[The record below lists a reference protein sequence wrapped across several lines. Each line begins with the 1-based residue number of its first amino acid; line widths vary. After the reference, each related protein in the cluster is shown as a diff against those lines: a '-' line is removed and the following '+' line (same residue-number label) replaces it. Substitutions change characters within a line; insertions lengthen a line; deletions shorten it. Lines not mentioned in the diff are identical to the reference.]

1 LPIELVPGVSEG
13 GAFVELRDGDP
24 LPLVTPPQGGH
35 VSFVAARAR
44 NVDPCRVR
52 IAATLRSP
60 RSARIISEEARDV
73 SLTPLPTGWAE
84 PNLAD
89 ISSVANVPMCPDYH
103 EESIVDTEYALEV
116 RLTDRRGAAL
126 FGTVTRTLVPRCLE
140 DDAYL
145 AALCRCECRANYT
158 LGSCSNP
165 FEAGDER

>member
-1 LPIELVPGVSEG
+1 M
-13 GAFVELRDGDP
+13 
-24 LPLVTPPQGGH
+24 
-35 VSFVAARAR
+35 
-44 NVDPCRVR
+44 
-52 IAATLRSP
+52 RSP
-60 RSARIISEEARDV
+60 RSARIISEEARDI

-103 EESIVDTEYALEV
+103 DESIVDAEYALEV

-126 FGTVTRTLVPRCLE
+126 FGTVTRNIVPRCLE
-140 DDAYL
+140 DDVYR

-165 FEAGDER
+165 LEAGDER